1 MKHGT
6 IEHIEHLTQAVL
18 GDLETLEDRT
28 RLQGDHV
35 LSQIRSQT
43 QELLFSIR
51 KHPDYTPPVETTE
64 LLVRSCNNCAIE
76 AHLLFNL
83 KQHNFLDVSEEI
95 LMKCLPCTLSP
106 LAVPGKSDNWV
117 HVGNT

>member
-6 IEHIEHLTQAVL
+6 IEHIEHLAQSVL
-18 GDLETLEDRT
+18 GDIEHVEKH
-28 RLQGDHV
+28 QGIEFLHGV
-35 LSQIRSQT
+35 RNHTEQLIS
-43 QELLFSIR
+43 SIH
-51 KHPDYTPPVETTE
+51 KHPDYKPVETTE